1 MLKEIILKEIR
12 GHIYSLRF
20 MLTHLLLVILM
31 IISAFIFVGKYHQNM
46 NDFRENLNENNSQ
59 LSKAAQ
65 KLCDVAFQEQILQIK
80 PSVSELISEGGL
92 KQLPN
97 TFRMTAFQIQLPETI
112 KRSNLMLP
120 EFVDIDWT
128 FIISVIVSF
137 FSMLLVY
144 DAVSGEKIAG
154 TLRLLQSNSI
164 SRTTVILGKYIGA
177 LSAILIPLIFS
188 VFINLLIVTLFGHI
202 KFAAVHLVQILLF
215 VIAVCLYVSIFIF
228 IGLFVSS
235 RTNNPVTSII
245 YLLLI
250 WIILVILIPNSGG
263 TIATKIFPIP
273 TWKEVDRQ
281 IRHRGSEIGDA
292 HRARYAQTFRWD
304 GNPWAEWVPYRSRA
318 VNEMAQARNSM
329 MHEYMY
335 QMIGQIEK
343 AKLVTQISPA
353 SVFFNISELIANTG
367 IQRFR
372 KFYKQVYEYRLQ
384 FSQFIV
390 DRDKDDPDSPH
401 LLNEWHKVTISQKP
415 ISFSELPQFEEKLVG
430 KNFSQKAILG
440 FGILML
446 FTMLFFAAAYVSFLR
461 YDVR

>member
-335 QMIGQIEK
+335 QMI
-343 AKLVTQISPA
+343 
-353 SVFFNISELIANTG
+353 
-367 IQRFR
+367 
-372 KFYKQVYEYRLQ
+372 
-384 FSQFIV
+384 
-390 DRDKDDPDSPH
+390 
-401 LLNEWHKVTISQKP
+401 
-415 ISFSELPQFEEKLVG
+415 
-430 KNFSQKAILG
+430 
-440 FGILML
+440 
-446 FTMLFFAAAYVSFLR
+446 
-461 YDVR
+461 